1 LAAVAAALL
10 KGAAVKKRLL
20 LIDDDE
26 SIRFALRRYFEQA
39 GYAVQC
45 ATEPEE
51 AEALAVCYAY
61 DLVIVD
67 LSLST
72 DCANEG
78 LEIVR
83 FLRRQCPSARLIVL
97 TASPAPAIEHEAIR
111 RGAHAF
117 LRKPKPLAEI
127 ARTAVHLMEGD
138 A

>member
-1 LAAVAAALL
+1 M
-10 KGAAVKKRLL
+10 KKRLL

-26 SIRFALRRYFEQA
+26 SIRFALQRYFEQA

-45 ATEPEE
+45 ATELEE
-51 AEALAVCYAY
+51 AEALAVCNAY
-61 DLVIVD
+61 DLVIAD
-67 LSLST
+67 LSLSNE
-72 DCANEG
+72 CSNEG

-83 FLRRQCPSARLIVL
+83 FLRRHCPSSRLIVL

-117 LRKPKPLAEI
+117 LTKPTALAEI
-127 ARTAVHLMEGD
+127 ARTAIHLLDGV

>member
-1 LAAVAAALL
+1 M
-10 KGAAVKKRLL
+10 KKRLL

-26 SIRFALRRYFEQA
+26 SIRFALQRYFEQA

-45 ATEPEE
+45 ATEMEE
-51 AEALAVCYAY
+51 AEALAVCCAY

-67 LSLST
+67 LSLSNG
-72 DCANEG
+72 CSNEG

-83 FLRRQCPSARLIVL
+83 FLRRQRPSTRLIVL

-117 LRKPKPLAEI
+117 LIKPKPLAEI
-127 ARTAVHLMEGD
+127 ARTAIRLMEGS